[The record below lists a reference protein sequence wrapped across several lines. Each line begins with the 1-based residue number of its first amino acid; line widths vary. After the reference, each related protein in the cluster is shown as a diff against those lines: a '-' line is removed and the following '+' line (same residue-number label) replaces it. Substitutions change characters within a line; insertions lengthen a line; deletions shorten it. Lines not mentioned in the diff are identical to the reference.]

1 MKVPRDAKTRG
12 EWVELLFMA
21 RAAREGLKVSRPHG
35 DARYDVIVESA
46 TGLYRVQVKSTLF
59 RRRGCY
65 ECLCFWS
72 RVGKKRVAK
81 RYRRGEV
88 DFVAAYVVA
97 EDAWFII
104 PVAEIRTTSLYLPPK
119 ARVAKSRYGKYH
131 EAWDLL
137 GATGE
142 GLTIQACADVLAE
155 LEELAR
161 REIGREQETGNR

>member
-35 DARYDVIVESA
+35 DARYDVIIESPS
-46 TGLYRVQVKSTLF
+46 GLYRVQVKSTLF
-59 RRRGCY
+59 KRRGCY

-81 RYRRGEV
+81 PYRRGEV
-88 DFVAAYVVA
+88 DFIAAYVVA

-104 PVAEIRTTSLYLPPK
+104 PVGELRGMSLYLPPK
-119 ARVAKSRYGKYH
+119 ERVGRSRYGRFH
-131 EAWDLL
+131 EAWGLL
-137 GATGE
+137 GADGK

-161 REIGREQETGNR
+161 GEIAKE